1 MKGQTA
7 CLSAEDDCF
16 IELMTTQKK
25 KLFMIKIL
33 HITLSASIGG
43 GAEHIYQLLRHSSLH
58 SGSVYIATPFED
70 PYYNRFAQLVG
81 QERVCKVPRRSFS
94 VSAFIS
100 LFSYIKKNKIDIVH
114 SHGKGAG
121 LYGRLLAFCAGVTS
135 IHTFHGIHLQ
145 YHKSILWMYVLLE
158 KVLGRITHA
167 AICVSH
173 GERDKAVKLGFI
185 HSSKVYVVEN
195 GVEIPS
201 QLAPHS
207 ATFPFII
214 MHLSRFDVAQKNSE
228 ALIPIAVSLQKRG
241 ILDRCR
247 FRVFGQGERLPFCV
261 QLAEKYGVSHAF
273 SFEGSCPSSRT
284 PLRGEDL
291 PVPARAG
298 CYLSTSRWEG
308 LPLAILE
315 ALAEGVPVIAS
326 DVVGNRDAVAHGTT
340 GFLFELDDAEDAADC
355 IENLIQNQSMRKEL
369 AISATTEATN
379 RFSVQRMTRE
389 IETIYLSC

>member
-1 MKGQTA
+1 MK
-7 CLSAEDDCF
+7 
-16 IELMTTQKK
+16 
-25 KLFMIKIL
+25 KIL

-43 GAEHIYQLLRHSSLH
+43 GAEHIYQLLRHSGVH
-58 SGSVYIATPFED
+58 YGGSYVATPIED
-70 PYYNRFAQLVG
+70 PYYTRFVKLVG
-81 QERVCKVPRRSFS
+81 PERICKVPSRSFS
-94 VSAFIS
+94 VRSFIA
-100 LFSYIKKNKIDIVH
+100 LFLYIKKNKIDIVH

-121 LYGRLLAFCAGVTS
+121 LYGRLLAFCAGVSS

-158 KVLGRITHA
+158 KVLGWITHA

-173 GERDKAVKLGFI
+173 GERDKAVKLGFVP
-185 HSSKVYVVEN
+185 SSKVHVVEN

-207 ATFPFII
+207 VTMPFII
-214 MHLSRFDVAQKNSE
+214 MHLSRFDAAQKNSE
-228 ALIPIAVSLQKRG
+228 ALIPIAVSLQNRG
-241 ILDRCR
+241 ILDQCR
-247 FRVFGQGERLPFCV
+247 FRVFGQGERRSFCV
-261 QLAEKYGVSHAF
+261 QLAEEFGVSHAF
-273 SFEGSCPSSRT
+273 SFEGRCPSSRK

-315 ALAEGVPVIAS
+315 ALAEGVPVVAS

-340 GFLFELDDAEDAADC
+340 GFLFALDDAEDAADC
-355 IENLIQNQSMRKEL
+355 IENLIKDPSMREEL
-369 AISATTEATN
+369 ASNAATEATD

-389 IETIYLSC
+389 IESIYLSC